1 MGFKNKMTKTGEI
14 CTLQISGVTEKMSGV
29 YKCVATN
36 KDGTTEHKTVVMV
49 GEKPKEPVDKPE
61 VEPQKPTEKVETSA
75 PEEPKDE
82 GKPKEEPQLKKE
94 VQPEEVL
101 KPEAPKHEEE
111 PKPKEEEKAKPK
123 PTTEAPTF
131 IETFEETTVK
141 PKSTL
146 TLTAKVTGKPE
157 PTVTWFR
164 DDKEIQKTFKNKMT
178 KTGEICTLQISGVTE
193 KMSGVYKCVAT
204 NKDGTTEHE
213 TVVMVGEKP
222 KEHVD
227 KPEEEPQNPTEK
239 VEASAQE
246 EPMRR

>member
-1 MGFKNKMTKTGEI
+1 MG
-14 CTLQISGVTEKMSGV
+14 
-29 YKCVATN
+29 
-36 KDGTTEHKTVVMV
+36 
-49 GEKPKEPVDKPE
+49 
-61 VEPQKPTEKVETSA
+61 
-75 PEEPKDE
+75 
-82 GKPKEEPQLKKE
+82 
-94 VQPEEVL
+94 
-101 KPEAPKHEEE
+101 
-111 PKPKEEEKAKPK
+111 EEEKTKPK

-204 NKDGTTEHE
+204 NKEGTIEHKAVV
-213 TVVMVGEKP
+213 TVGKKSEPEKNLEKIEKP
-222 KEHVD
+222 DEESNETA
-227 KPEEEPQNPTEK
+227 PEESKDEITSKEVQK
-239 VEASAQE
+239 LKKDE
-246 EPMRR
+246 EQ